1 MSTSPM
7 QGEPSPGPNGA
18 AREREREGVV
28 ELSPENLKPLLEHV
42 KEVEKRCN
50 ECLAEMRLLG
60 R

>member
-1 MSTSPM
+1 MSTSPV
-7 QGEPSPGPNGA
+7 QGAQSPGPNA
-18 AREREREGVV
+18 TAREREGVV